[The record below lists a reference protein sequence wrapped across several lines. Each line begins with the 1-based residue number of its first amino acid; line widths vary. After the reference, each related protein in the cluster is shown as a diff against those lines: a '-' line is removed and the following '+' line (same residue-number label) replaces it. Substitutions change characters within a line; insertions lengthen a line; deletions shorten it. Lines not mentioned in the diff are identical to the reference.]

1 MFRNLFRPDSP
12 LMITMTH
19 ITDCIFLSL
28 FWIAGC
34 IPVVTV
40 GASFAA
46 LYDGAYYAFRK
57 RSRHS
62 WQRFLHT
69 FRENWKQGI
78 VPTLLFLGLTAG
90 LGWGMIQIW
99 NAAVYGQI
107 SWAVF
112 AGAAFLAVL
121 ILGVLSVLFPML
133 SRFENPTGMLLK
145 NTVLL
150 AMANLPRTLLLGVI
164 NALTLLA
171 CVNWVFP
178 LFFLPA
184 LAACIGSWCLEPMF
198 RPYMPEEE
206 AEEMEL

>member
-12 LMITMTH
+12 LMITMTN

-28 FWIAGC
+28 FWIVGC
-34 IPVVTV
+34 IPVVTI

-46 LYDGAYYAFRK
+46 LYDSSYHGFRK
-57 RSRHS
+57 SSRHS

-69 FRENWKQGI
+69 FRGSWKQGI
-78 VPTLLFLGLTAG
+78 VPTLLFLALAAG

-99 NAAVYGQI
+99 NATVYGQI

-112 AGAAFLAVL
+112 AGAALVAVL
-121 ILGVLSVLFPML
+121 ILGILSVMFPLL
-133 SRFENPTGMLLK
+133 SRFENPTGVLLK
-145 NTVLL
+145 NTLL
-150 AMANLPRTLLLGVI
+150 LSLANLPRTLLLGMI
-164 NALTLLA
+164 NTLTLFA
-171 CVNWVFP
+171 CVRWVFP

-184 LAACIGSWCLEPMF
+184 LAALLGTLCLEPMF

-206 AEEMEL
+206 DCPEEA